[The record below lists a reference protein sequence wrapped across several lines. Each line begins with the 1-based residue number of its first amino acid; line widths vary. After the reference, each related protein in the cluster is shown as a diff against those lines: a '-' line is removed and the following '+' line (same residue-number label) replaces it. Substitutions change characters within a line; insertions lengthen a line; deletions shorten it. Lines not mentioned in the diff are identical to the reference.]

1 MLHLAGYLE
10 DLTVQ
15 FDKSMFFVG
24 NEHRGSLSDGSWLSI
39 LGKKKGGLPLLE
51 VLMISCDIIIDKP
64 ESTIIISIAYI
75 VIIITIMI
83 LLMGKIM
90 STHPCLK

>member
-1 MLHLAGYLE
+1 MVVY
-10 DLTVQ
+10 
-15 FDKSMFFVG
+15 
-24 NEHRGSLSDGSWLSI
+24 

-90 STHPCLK
+90 STHPCLQ